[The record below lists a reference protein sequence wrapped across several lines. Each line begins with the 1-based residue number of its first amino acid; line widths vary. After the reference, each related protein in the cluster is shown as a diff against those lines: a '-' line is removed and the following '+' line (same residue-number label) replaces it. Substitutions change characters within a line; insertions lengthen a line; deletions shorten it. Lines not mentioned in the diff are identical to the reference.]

1 LVNVTQDVRR
11 KHLIVAALLA
21 GAAGVALIVLGWWLI
36 DWQYQGDRGRLT
48 DPSWWT
54 SATLR
59 MLGYLA
65 IGKAG
70 FKVAL
75 VTVVGAVAAVGWL
88 RARRRRGVEQPVGK
102 PADGEKADDVAS

>member
-1 LVNVTQDVRR
+1 VNETRDVRR
-11 KHLIVAALLA
+11 RHLIVAALLA
-21 GAAGVALIVLGWWLI
+21 GAVGLALVVLGWWLV
-36 DWQYQGDRGRLT
+36 DWQFQGDRGRLS

-59 MLGYLA
+59 LLGYLA
-65 IGKAG
+65 IGKVG

-88 RARRRRGVEQPVGK
+88 RARRRRQVTQPEAT
-102 PADGEKADDVAS
+102 PAQSEKADDVAG

>member
-1 LVNVTQDVRR
+1 MNRTADVRR

-21 GAAGVALIVLGWWLI
+21 GAAGLALVVLGWWLV
-36 DWQYQGDRGRLT
+36 DWQYQSDRGRLT

-54 SATLR
+54 STAMRL
-59 MLGYLA
+59 LGYLA
-65 IGKAG
+65 IGKVG

-88 RARRRRGVEQPVGK
+88 RARRRHGVTPLEAK
-102 PADGEKADDVAS
+102 PADGEKADDVAG

>member
-1 LVNVTQDVRR
+1 MTQDVRR

-21 GAAGVALIVLGWWLI
+21 GATGLALAALGWWLV
-36 DWQYQGDRGRLT
+36 DWQFRGDRERLI

-54 SATLR
+54 STILR
-59 MLGYLA
+59 LLGYLA
-65 IGKAG
+65 FGKVG

-88 RARRRRGVEQPVGK
+88 RARRRRGAAQLEAK
-102 PADGEKADDVAS
+102 PANGEKADHVAG